1 MELERKI
8 MLRYVACGP
17 PSGYSSSKACCI
29 SPIRGSRILN
39 FESQISKLE
48 FRMSDFESQISDLWS
63 RISNLSVVTCVLW
76 FILVRMD
83 IRFWRIRM
91 SHMIPGFVWFLVA
104 LGIQKKKIF
113 LGPHAVLVQGCCPFT
128 SELMTT
134 RPTVELLVGNG
145 TVQFKPTECGQ

>member
-48 FRMSDFESQISDLWS
+48 FRMSDFESQISDLES
-63 RISNLSVVTCVLW
+63 RICPLSRALCDSSLYVWTYASGVSVCPIWSPALYDFWSLW
-76 FILVRMD
+76 EF
-83 IRFWRIRM
+83 
-91 SHMIPGFVWFLVA
+91 
-104 LGIQKKKIF
+104 KKKMIF